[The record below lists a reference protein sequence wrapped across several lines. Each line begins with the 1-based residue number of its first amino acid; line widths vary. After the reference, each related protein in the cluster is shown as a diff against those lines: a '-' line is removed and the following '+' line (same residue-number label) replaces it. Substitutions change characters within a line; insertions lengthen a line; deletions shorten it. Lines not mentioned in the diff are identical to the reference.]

1 MLLLPSFKNKIKVG
15 RINTPTKKIIE
26 KMQKEKITTFKG
38 KILFAE
44 DKNSKKKTKI
54 VTLILQPRRYALRS
68 RTRLNYFEGQ

>member
-1 MLLLPSFKNKIKVG
+1 
-15 RINTPTKKIIE
+15 
-26 KMQKEKITTFKG
+26 MQKEKITIFKG